1 MKLRFTGRVFPNF
14 ILSEVLSL
22 PRDWKESPKKEMSSN
37 KNNVT
42 QTKIIKEKK
51 IIKENN
57 TYHNYNKLHKAK
69 PFLVSWLSY

>member
-1 MKLRFTGRVFPNF
+1 MKFRFTGRVFPNF

-42 QTKIIKEKK
+42 QIK

-57 TYHNYNKLHKAK
+57 TYHNSNKLQKAK

>member
-42 QTKIIKEKK
+42 QTKIIKE
-51 IIKENN
+51 NN

>member
-42 QTKIIKEKK
+42 QIK